1 MYKNTEIMTV
11 IYEYIH
17 SERDRAILRL
27 RYIDGK
33 TYEKIAEEVD
43 MSPRQIQNIV
53 RKNRAVL
60 FGE

>member
-11 IYEYIH
+11 IYDYIH